1 MLLDPAS
8 DAFGEWEVVE
18 RVAEFG
24 DWAVDLEDLVD
35 GAGVADALG
44 ADEADVEGRYLR
56 VLEPGVEEEVPATDA
71 EG

>member
-1 MLLDPAS
+1 VLLDPAR
-8 DAFGEWEVVE
+8 DPFGEGIVVE

-24 DWAVDLEDLVD
+24 DRAIDFHNLVD

-44 ADEADVEGRYLR
+44 ADESDVEGRYLG
-56 VLEPGVEEEVPATDA
+56 VLEPGVEEEVTATDA